1 MDDRHDVSCAKALVR
16 SLHRLLRDEQVK
28 GFNPVIA
35 ASER

>member
-1 MDDRHDVSCAKALVR
+1 MNFGNVLVIALR
-16 SLHRLLRDEQVK
+16 SLLRDEQVK